1 MKGSPMLLKTHLL
14 ATDLDH
20 TLVGRKEE
28 LQELLALL
36 EPETGRTG
44 LVYVTGRHAGSVKNL
59 MAAEH
64 LPVPDFVISDVGT
77 AVWHMPD
84 WQEDAGWRNRMEEDW
99 QPGRIKTCAASFPA
113 LKLQDLPDERRVS
126 FTTEGDAAAVRQFA
140 AALQSLGIRHEF
152 IYSSGRD
159 IDVLPAGAGKG
170 NALDYVLTNYAS
182 PGVNLL
188 VAGDSGNDIDMLK
201 RDWPAVIVGNAHD
214 ELKAIPDRPNL
225 FRADRHC
232 AGGICDAWHHF
243 YGMHQSEIR
252 Q

>member
-1 MKGSPMLLKTHLL
+1 MLHKTNLL

-36 EPETGRTG
+36 QPEAGRTA
-44 LVYVTGRHAGSVKNL
+44 LIYVTGRHAGSVQEL
-59 MAAEH
+59 MAAEQ
-64 LPVPDFVISDVGT
+64 LPIPNFVISDVGT

-84 WQEDAGWRNRMEEDW
+84 WQEDVQWRNRMEADW
-99 QPGRIKTCAASFPA
+99 QPDRIKECAASFPA
-113 LKLQDLPDERRVS
+113 LQLQNLPDDRRVS
-126 FTTEGDAAAVRQFA
+126 FTTDGDEGSVRQFQE
-140 AALQSLGIRHEF
+140 ALQHLGIRHEF
-152 IYSSGRD
+152 IYSSGHD

-170 NALDYVLTNYAS
+170 NALDFVLTNYA
-182 PGVNLL
+182 PPEVNLL
-188 VAGDSGNDIDMLK
+188 VAGDSGNDIDMLD
-201 RDWPAVIVGNAHD
+201 RDWPAVIVGNAHS

-232 AGGICDAWHHF
+232 AGGICDAWHYF
-243 YGMHQSEIR
+243 YGMRQSEIR